1 MASTVACAGLA
12 AAGPRTRPSSSGS
25 GMQGL
30 RASLRAAQARAGRR
44 PLCVQANEL
53 NKWADRSNYDEHNDE
68 DWENSQFDRETA
80 ALVLKVLTAKATQRL
95 LLQLQELDGFKA
107 QWLTNYCSEHPPSES
122 KFLLGL
128 LRQKAT
134 TVLDASTATTHTID
148 PANLAHRIVQ
158 IRSEMAA
165 TMLKFPKYVEVQTTE
180 VLRQHLMSST
190 YVSGTST
197 AGAKGGDYKER
208 RGYYRRR

>member
-1 MASTVACAGLA
+1 MHSTVACVGLTA
-12 AAGPRTRPSSSGS
+12 HPRTRLISSGS
-25 GMQGL
+25 RLQGL
-30 RASLRAAQARAGRR
+30 RASLRAAAPRSGRR
-44 PLCVQANEL
+44 ALCVQANEL

-68 DWENSQFDRETA
+68 DWENSQFDQETA

-95 LLQLQELDGFKA
+95 LLQLQELDVFKA
-107 QWLTNYCSEHPPSES
+107 QWLTNYCSEHPPSGS
-122 KFLLGL
+122 NKFLLGL

-158 IRSEMAA
+158 IRSEMAS

-180 VLRQHLMSST
+180 VLRQHLMTST

-197 AGAKGGDYKER
+197 AAAEGSDYKER